1 MINKITL
8 IIIILLALVL
18 RFWRLDTYPALNAD
32 EAAIGYNAYS
42 LIQTGLDEHGN
53 SWPIHFQSFNDYK
66 PGLYFYLVLPLVKI
80 LGLNAWAVRI
90 PGAILG
96 VATVYIVYLLV
107 KELLKD
113 RFMQIKE
120 LINAEM
126 MASIASLMLAISP
139 WHIHYSRG
147 GWEVNVAT
155 FFITYGVYMFI
166 KILKKPDYS
175 SFVLCTLS
183 FALSLYA
190 YHAARVVVPLLSLGL
205 LVIYWREIRKQ
216 IKNFLFIGLVGLF
229 LLIPLMK
236 DLTRSEISSRSV
248 GVGLF
253 ADTGPLARI
262 NEQRGQHSN
271 YLGLSTKLLH
281 NKVVNYGLAFADNWA
296 EHYQGEFLFLSGDVI
311 QRNKVPET
319 GQMYLFDILFIVV
332 GFIFIIKTFSQYTKP
347 YSLILWWLF
356 IAPTA
361 AALTFQSP
369 HALRAQIMVIPL
381 TIISALGL
389 EKMFRLIR
397 DTRYAI
403 RIASYVLL
411 ITIVLWNFARYEH
424 MYWLHMAKEYP
435 YSSQY
440 GIEELVTYIKQ
451 EQNKYSKVIVTA
463 RYDQPYILFLYYM
476 KYPPAKFQKEHVL
489 TPRDQFGF
497 STVNNFDEYHF
508 QAINWDVDQ
517 RANPNSLLI
526 GTPEEIP
533 DASNIV
539 KEIYGSNGYKYFQ
552 IVAN

>member
-8 IIIILLALVL
+8 IIILLALVL

-42 LIQTGLDEHGN
+42 LIQSGLDEHGN

-80 LGLNAWAVRI
+80 LGLNVWAVRI

-175 SFVLCTLS
+175 SFVLCALS

>member
-8 IIIILLALVL
+8 IIILLALVL

-42 LIQTGLDEHGN
+42 LIQSGLDEHGN

-80 LGLNAWAVRI
+80 LGLNVWAVRI

-113 RFMQIKE
+113 RFTQTKE

-175 SFVLCTLS
+175 SFVLCALS

-281 NKVVNYGLAFADNWA
+281 NKVVNYGLAFADNWV

-356 IAPTA
+356 MAPTA